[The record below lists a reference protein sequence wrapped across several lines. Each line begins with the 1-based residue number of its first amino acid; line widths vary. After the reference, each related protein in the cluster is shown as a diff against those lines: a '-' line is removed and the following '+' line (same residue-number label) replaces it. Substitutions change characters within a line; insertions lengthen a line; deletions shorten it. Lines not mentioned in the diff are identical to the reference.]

1 MNATLRKILIISGAA
16 LGAVIVAVAAVFII
30 LKAGSRAANAR
41 LDDSHSSSLSAV
53 SSGPEKPID
62 NGIRLVISSP
72 EQETMNVTAPDFT
85 FSGTSDP
92 AEPLTVNGAAIE
104 RGEDGAFTYN
114 VTLNVGK
121 NTFAFEH
128 KGETKTY
135 TVNYRY
141 VIIESYSPA
150 KAQTY
155 PSGSTLVVNVMARKG
170 SAVTATFNGSA
181 QNLTVANNSNDEK
194 SDFVSYNGVFKL
206 PGNNAQNLNL
216 GKIVFKAT
224 HAGKSESFSSGVIT
238 CKRSDV
244 IVDYDPKATPTGG
257 RYMNVGSGYIA
268 EITAETAETFDGN
281 VSAAALKN
289 GSVDWSRPTNNYLP
303 RGTVD
308 YCSPDYVIYETK
320 SQKNEYITLRAGY
333 RVYKQKKDKPYTELK
348 QVTKQYIG
356 TLPDHN
362 EVKLASFE
370 NGDTHTVLTFD
381 TNWKAPFYFDLKP
394 QEYENPSKQNYSV
407 TAITFQYVE
416 ITFCYATECDD
427 EIIIPEGNRLFERA
441 EIKKN
446 MNADKSAVIDCT
458 LRLYL
463 KKPGAFYGWDCAYN
477 DAGQLVFTFLNPKKV
492 TAADNEYRTNLN
504 GAKILIDVGH
514 GGKDG
519 GAAGFGSFKNSYCEK
534 IANLN
539 LAKKI
544 KAELEKAGAKVVM
557 TRTGDTTSSGDEKIA
572 ILKRE
577 KPDYCIAVHHNSSTS
592 GDARGFGAY
601 YSNAFSKR
609 PSEFV
614 LSQTKNSTSLYTK
627 FIFNWHYY
635 FMCRITT
642 CPVVLTENGFMSNA
656 ADFAIINND
665 AKNTEK
671 AKAITRGIVDY
682 FNSIQLENTD

>member
-41 LDDSHSSSLSAV
+41 LDDSHLSSLSAV

-170 SAVTATFNGSA
+170 SAVTATFNGST

-194 SDFVSYNGVFKL
+194 SDFISYNGVFKL
-206 PGNNAQNLNL
+206 PGNNTQNLNL

-224 HAGKSESFSSGVIT
+224 HAGKSESFSSGIIT
-238 CKRSDV
+238 CKKSDI

-257 RYMNVGSGYIA
+257 KYMNVGSGCIA
-268 EITAETAETFDGN
+268 EIVGETAETFDGN

-308 YCSPDYVIYETK
+308 YSSSSPVIYEK
-320 SQKNEYITLRAGY
+320 SGGNGKKQTITYYTLRAGY
-333 RVYKQKKDKPYTELK
+333 RVYKETQDKPRNEPK
-348 QVTKQYIG
+348 QITRQYPG

-362 EVKLASFE
+362 EIKLASFE

-381 TNWKAPFYFDLKP
+381 TNWKAPFYFDLW
-394 QEYENPSKQNYSV
+394 QQNYANPATQNYNVS
-407 TAITFQYVE
+407 AITFQYVD
-416 ITFCYATECDD
+416 ITFCYATEFDGN
-427 EIIIPEGNRLFERA
+427 ITIPEGNPLFDGA
-441 EIKKN
+441 EIVKN
-446 MNADKSAVIDCT
+446 MNSDKSAVRDYT
-458 LRLYL
+458 LRLHL
-463 KKPGAFYGWDCAYN
+463 KKTGAFYGWDCAYN

-514 GGKDG
+514 GGTDG
-519 GAAGFGSFKNSYCEK
+519 GAVYNGYKESA
-534 IANLN
+534 ANLK
-539 LAKKI
+539 LAYKI
-544 KAELEKAGAKVVM
+544 KAELEKIGARVVM
-557 TRTGDTTSSGDEKIA
+557 TRTGDTVSSAFDKIA

-609 PSEFV
+609 PSEYV
-614 LSQTKNSTSLYTK
+614 LKQTENTTSFYTK
-627 FIFNWHYY
+627 FIFKWHYY

-682 FNSIQLENTD
+682 FNSIQ

>member
-41 LDDSHSSSLSAV
+41 LDDSHLSSLSAV
-53 SSGPEKPID
+53 GSGPEKPID

-170 SAVTATFNGSA
+170 SAVTATFNGST

-194 SDFVSYNGVFKL
+194 SDFISYNGVFKL
-206 PGNNAQNLNL
+206 PGNNTQNLNL

-224 HAGKSESFSSGVIT
+224 HAGKSESFSSGIIT
-238 CKRSDV
+238 CKKSDI

-257 RYMNVGSGYIA
+257 KYMNVGSGCIA
-268 EITAETAETFDGN
+268 EIVGETAETFDGN

-308 YCSPDYVIYETK
+308 YSSSSPVIYEK
-320 SQKNEYITLRAGY
+320 SGGNGKKQTITYYTLRAGY
-333 RVYKQKKDKPYTELK
+333 RVYKETQDKPRNEPK
-348 QVTKQYIG
+348 QITRQYPG

-362 EVKLASFE
+362 EIKLASFE

-381 TNWKAPFYFDLKP
+381 TNWKAPFYFDLW
-394 QEYENPSKQNYSV
+394 QQNYANPATQNYNVS
-407 TAITFQYVE
+407 AITFQYVD
-416 ITFCYATECDD
+416 ITFCYATEFDGN
-427 EIIIPEGNRLFERA
+427 ITIPEGNPLFDGA
-441 EIKKN
+441 EIVKN
-446 MNADKSAVIDCT
+446 MNSDKSAVRDYT
-458 LRLYL
+458 LRLHL
-463 KKPGAFYGWDCAYN
+463 KKTGVFYGWDCAYN

-514 GGKDG
+514 GGTDG
-519 GAAGFGSFKNSYCEK
+519 GAVYNGYKESA
-534 IANLN
+534 ANLK
-539 LAKKI
+539 LAYKI
-544 KAELEKAGAKVVM
+544 KAELEKIGARVVM
-557 TRTGDTTSSGDEKIA
+557 TRTGDTVSSAFDKIA

-614 LSQTKNSTSLYTK
+614 LSKTKNSTSLYTN

-682 FNSIQLENTD
+682 FNSIQ

>member
-1 MNATLRKILIISGAA
+1 MNATLRKALIISGAA
-16 LGAVIVAVAAVFII
+16 LGAVIAATVAAVII
-30 LKAGSRAANAR
+30 LKTGSRAANAR
-41 LDDSHSSSLSAV
+41 LDNPPV
-53 SSGPEKPID
+53 SSALAGSEPQAPVD

-72 EQETMNVTAPDFT
+72 ENDTLNVTAPEFT

-92 AEPLTVNGAAIE
+92 AEPLTVNGTAVE

-170 SAVTATFNGSA
+170 SAVTATFNGST

-194 SDFVSYNGVFKL
+194 SDFISYNGVFKL
-206 PGNNAQNLNL
+206 PGNNTQNLNL

-224 HAGKSESFSSGVIT
+224 HAGKSESFSSGIIT
-238 CKRSDV
+238 CKKSDI

-257 RYMNVGSGYIA
+257 KYMNVGSGCIA
-268 EITAETAETFDGN
+268 EIVGETAETFDGN

-308 YCSPDYVIYETK
+308 YSSSSPVIYEK
-320 SQKNEYITLRAGY
+320 SGGNGKKQTITYYTLRAGY
-333 RVYKQKKDKPYTELK
+333 RVYKETQDKPRNEPK
-348 QVTKQYIG
+348 QITRQYPG

-362 EVKLASFE
+362 EIKLASFE

-381 TNWKAPFYFDLKP
+381 TNWKAPFYFDLW
-394 QEYENPSKQNYSV
+394 QQNYANPATQNYNVS
-407 TAITFQYVE
+407 AITFQYVD
-416 ITFCYATECDD
+416 ITFCYATEFDGN
-427 EIIIPEGNRLFERA
+427 ITIPEGNQLFDGA
-441 EIKKN
+441 EIVKN
-446 MNADKSAVIDCT
+446 MNSDKSAVRDYT
-458 LRLYL
+458 LRLHL
-463 KKPGAFYGWDCAYN
+463 KKTGAFYGWDCAYN

-514 GGKDG
+514 GGTDG
-519 GAAGFGSFKNSYCEK
+519 GAVYNGYKESA
-534 IANLN
+534 ANLR
-539 LAKKI
+539 LAYKI
-544 KAELEKAGAKVVM
+544 KAELEKIGARVVM
-557 TRTGDTTSSGDEKIA
+557 TRTGDTVSSAFDKIA

-601 YSNAFSKR
+601 YSNTFSKR

-614 LSQTKNSTSLYTK
+614 LSKTKNSTSLYTN

-682 FNSIQLENTD
+682 FNSIQSE

>member
-1 MNATLRKILIISGAA
+1 MNATLRKTLIISGAA

-30 LKAGSRAANAR
+30 LKAGSRAANAK
-41 LDDSHSSSLSAV
+41 LNDSLPSSSLPAV
-53 SSGPEKPID
+53 SSEPEKPID

-72 EQETMNVTAPDFT
+72 EQETMNVTVSDFT

-170 SAVTATFNGSA
+170 SAVTAAFNGST

-194 SDFVSYNGVFKL
+194 SDFISYNGVFKL

-224 HAGKSESFSSGVIT
+224 HAGKSESFSSGIIT

-308 YCSPDYVIYETK
+308 YSSSSPVIYEK
-320 SQKNEYITLRAGY
+320 SDGNGKKQTITYYTLRAGY
-333 RVYKQKKDKPYTELK
+333 RVYKETQDKPRNERK
-348 QVTKQYIG
+348 QITKQYPG

-362 EVKLASFE
+362 EIKLASFE

-381 TNWKAPFYFDLKP
+381 TNWKAPFYFDLWR
-394 QEYENPSKQNYSV
+394 QDYANPATQNYNVS
-407 TAITFQYVE
+407 AITFQYVE

-463 KKPGAFYGWDCAYN
+463 KKTGAFYGWDCAYN
-477 DAGQLVFTFLNPKKV
+477 DAGQLVFTFLNPKEV

-514 GGKDG
+514 GGTDG
-519 GAAGFGSFKNSYCEK
+519 GAVYNGYKESA
-534 IANLN
+534 ANLK
-539 LAKKI
+539 LAYKI
-544 KAELEKAGAKVVM
+544 KAELEKIGARVIM
-557 TRTGDTTSSGDEKIA
+557 TRTGDTVSSAFDKIA

-577 KPDYCIAVHHNSSTS
+577 KPDYCIAVHHNANASSS
-592 GDARGFGAY
+592 LRGFGAY

-609 PSEFV
+609 ASEYV
-614 LSQTKNSTSLYTK
+614 LKQTENTTSFYTK
-627 FIFNWHYY
+627 FIFKWHYY

-656 ADFAIINND
+656 ADLAIINND

-682 FNSIQLENTD
+682 FNSIQ

>member
-170 SAVTATFNGSA
+170 SGVTATFNGST

-194 SDFVSYNGVFKL
+194 SDFISYNGVFKL
-206 PGNNAQNLNL
+206 PGNNTQNLNL

-224 HAGKSESFSSGVIT
+224 HAGKSESFSSGIIT
-238 CKRSDV
+238 CKKSDI

-257 RYMNVGSGYIA
+257 KYMNVGSGCIA
-268 EITAETAETFDGN
+268 EIVGETAETFDGN

-308 YCSPDYVIYETK
+308 YSSSSPVIYEK
-320 SQKNEYITLRAGY
+320 SGGNGKKQTITYYTLRAGY
-333 RVYKQKKDKPYTELK
+333 RVYKETQDKPRNEPK
-348 QVTKQYIG
+348 QITRQYPG

-362 EVKLASFE
+362 EIKLASFE

-381 TNWKAPFYFDLKP
+381 TNWKAPFYFDLW
-394 QEYENPSKQNYSV
+394 QQNYANPATQNYNVS
-407 TAITFQYVE
+407 AITFQYVD
-416 ITFCYATECDD
+416 ITFCYATEFDGN
-427 EIIIPEGNRLFERA
+427 ITIPEGNPLFDGA
-441 EIKKN
+441 EIVKN
-446 MNADKSAVIDCT
+446 MNSDKSAVRDYT
-458 LRLYL
+458 LRLHL
-463 KKPGAFYGWDCAYN
+463 KKTGAFYGWDCAYN

-514 GGKDG
+514 GGTDG
-519 GAAGFGSFKNSYCEK
+519 GAVYNGYKESA
-534 IANLN
+534 ANLK
-539 LAKKI
+539 LAYKI
-544 KAELEKAGAKVVM
+544 KAELEKIGARVVM
-557 TRTGDTTSSGDEKIA
+557 TRTGDTISSAFDKIA

-609 PSEFV
+609 PSEYV
-614 LSQTKNSTSLYTK
+614 LKQTENTTSFYTK
-627 FIFNWHYY
+627 FIFKWHYY

-682 FNSIQLENTD
+682 FNSIQ

>member
-16 LGAVIVAVAAVFII
+16 LGAVIVAVAVVFII
-30 LKAGSRAANAR
+30 LKAGSRAANAK
-41 LDDSHSSSLSAV
+41 LNDSFPSSSLPAV
-53 SSGPEKPID
+53 SSEPEKPID

-92 AEPLTVNGAAIE
+92 AEPLTVNGTAIE

-170 SAVTATFNGSA
+170 SAVTAAFNGST
-181 QNLTVANNSNDEK
+181 QNLTVADNSNDEK
-194 SDFVSYNGVFKL
+194 SDFISYNGVFKL

-224 HAGKSESFSSGVIT
+224 HAGKSESFSSGIIT

-303 RGTVD
+303 HGTVD

-370 NGDTHTVLTFD
+370 NGDTHTVLTID
-381 TNWKAPFYFDLKP
+381 TNWKAPFYFDLLP
-394 QEYENPSKQNYSV
+394 QAYANPSTQNYNISAV
-407 TAITFQYVE
+407 TFQYID
-416 ITFCYATECDD
+416 ITFCYATVFEGD
-427 EIIIPEGNRLFERA
+427 ITIPEDNPIFKGAELF
-441 EIKKN
+441 KN
-446 MNADKSAVIDCT
+446 MNADKSAVRDYT

-463 KKPGAFYGWDCAYN
+463 KKQGAFYGWDCAYN
-477 DAGQLVFTFLNPKKV
+477 DAGQLVFTF
-492 TAADNEYRTNLN
+492 
-504 GAKILIDVGH
+504 
-514 GGKDG
+514 
-519 GAAGFGSFKNSYCEK
+519 
-534 IANLN
+534 
-539 LAKKI
+539 
-544 KAELEKAGAKVVM
+544 
-557 TRTGDTTSSGDEKIA
+557 
-572 ILKRE
+572 
-577 KPDYCIAVHHNSSTS
+577 
-592 GDARGFGAY
+592 
-601 YSNAFSKR
+601 
-609 PSEFV
+609 
-614 LSQTKNSTSLYTK
+614 
-627 FIFNWHYY
+627 
-635 FMCRITT
+635 
-642 CPVVLTENGFMSNA
+642 
-656 ADFAIINND
+656 
-665 AKNTEK
+665 
-671 AKAITRGIVDY
+671 
-682 FNSIQLENTD
+682 

>member
-41 LDDSHSSSLSAV
+41 LDDSHLSSLSAV
-53 SSGPEKPID
+53 GSGPEKPID

-170 SAVTATFNGSA
+170 SGVTATFNGST

-194 SDFVSYNGVFKL
+194 SDFISYNGVFKL
-206 PGNNAQNLNL
+206 PGNNTQNLNL

-224 HAGKSESFSSGVIT
+224 HAGKSESFSSGIIT
-238 CKRSDV
+238 CKKSDI

-257 RYMNVGSGYIA
+257 KYMNVGSGCIA
-268 EITAETAETFDGN
+268 EIVGETAETFDGN

-308 YCSPDYVIYETK
+308 YSSSSPVIYEK
-320 SQKNEYITLRAGY
+320 SGGNGKKQTITYYTLRAGY
-333 RVYKQKKDKPYTELK
+333 RVYKETQDKPRNEPK
-348 QVTKQYIG
+348 QITRQYPG

-362 EVKLASFE
+362 EIKLASFE

-381 TNWKAPFYFDLKP
+381 TNWKAPFYFDLW
-394 QEYENPSKQNYSV
+394 QQNYANPATQNYNVS
-407 TAITFQYVE
+407 AITFQYVD
-416 ITFCYATECDD
+416 ITFCYATEFDGN
-427 EIIIPEGNRLFERA
+427 ITIPEGNPLFDGA
-441 EIKKN
+441 EIVKN
-446 MNADKSAVIDCT
+446 MNSDKSAVRDYT
-458 LRLYL
+458 LRLHL
-463 KKPGAFYGWDCAYN
+463 KKTGAFYGWDCAYN

-514 GGKDG
+514 GGTDG
-519 GAAGFGSFKNSYCEK
+519 GAVYNGYKESA
-534 IANLN
+534 ANLK
-539 LAKKI
+539 LAYKI
-544 KAELEKAGAKVVM
+544 KAELEKIGARVVM
-557 TRTGDTTSSGDEKIA
+557 TRTGDTISSAFDKIA

-609 PSEFV
+609 PSEYV
-614 LSQTKNSTSLYTK
+614 LKQTENTTSFYTK
-627 FIFNWHYY
+627 FIFKWHYY

-682 FNSIQLENTD
+682 FNSIQ

>member
-41 LDDSHSSSLSAV
+41 LDDSHLSSLSAV
-53 SSGPEKPID
+53 GSGPEKPID

-170 SAVTATFNGSA
+170 SAVTATFNGST

-194 SDFVSYNGVFKL
+194 SDFISYNGVFKL
-206 PGNNAQNLNL
+206 PGNNTQNLNL

-224 HAGKSESFSSGVIT
+224 HAGKSESFSSGIIT
-238 CKRSDV
+238 CKKSDI

-257 RYMNVGSGYIA
+257 KYMNVGSGCIA
-268 EITAETAETFDGN
+268 EIVGETAETFDGN

-308 YCSPDYVIYETK
+308 YSSSSPVIYEK
-320 SQKNEYITLRAGY
+320 SGGNGKKQTITYYTLRAGY
-333 RVYKQKKDKPYTELK
+333 RVYKETQDKPRNEPK
-348 QVTKQYIG
+348 QITRQYPG

-362 EVKLASFE
+362 EIKLASFE

-381 TNWKAPFYFDLKP
+381 TNWKAPFYFDIW
-394 QEYENPSKQNYSV
+394 QQNYANPATQNYNVS
-407 TAITFQYVE
+407 AITFQYVD
-416 ITFCYATECDD
+416 ITFCYATEFDGN
-427 EIIIPEGNRLFERA
+427 ITIPEGNPLFDGA
-441 EIKKN
+441 EIVKN
-446 MNADKSAVIDCT
+446 MNSDKSAVRDYT
-458 LRLYL
+458 LRLHL
-463 KKPGAFYGWDCAYN
+463 KKTGAFYGWDCAYN

-514 GGKDG
+514 GGTDG
-519 GAAGFGSFKNSYCEK
+519 GAVYNGYKESA
-534 IANLN
+534 ANLK
-539 LAKKI
+539 LAYKI
-544 KAELEKAGAKVVM
+544 KAELEKIGARVVM
-557 TRTGDTTSSGDEKIA
+557 TRTGDTVSSAFDKIA

-614 LSQTKNSTSLYTK
+614 LSKTKNSTSLYTN

-682 FNSIQLENTD
+682 FNSIQ

>member
-1 MNATLRKILIISGAA
+1 M
-16 LGAVIVAVAAVFII
+16 
-30 LKAGSRAANAR
+30 
-41 LDDSHSSSLSAV
+41 SSEPPAPV
-53 SSGPEKPID
+53 D

-72 EQETMNVTAPDFT
+72 EKSVISVTAPEFT
-85 FSGTSDP
+85 FSGTSDRE
-92 AEPLTVNGAAIE
+92 EPLTVNGTAIE
-104 RGEDGAFTYN
+104 RTEDGSFTYSAN
-114 VTLNVGK
+114 LNVGK
-121 NTFAFEH
+121 NVFTFEH

-141 VIIESYSPA
+141 VIIESYSPSR
-150 KAQTY
+150 AQTY
-155 PSGSTLVVNVMARKG
+155 PSGATLVVNVKARRG
-170 SAVTATFNGSA
+170 SSATAAFNGKTIT
-181 QNLTVANNSNDEK
+181 LTAADNSNDEK
-194 SDFVSYNGVFKL
+194 SDFIAFNGVFEL
-206 PGNNAQNLNL
+206 PKDNAQDINL

-224 HAGKSESFSSGVIT
+224 HAGKSESFSSGAIT
-238 CKRSDV
+238 CKKSDV

-268 EITAETAETFDGN
+268 EIVGETAETFDGN
-281 VSAAALKN
+281 VSAASLKN

-303 RGTVD
+303 CGTVD
-308 YCSPDYVIYETK
+308 YSSPNPVIYE
-320 SQKNEYITLRAGY
+320 SGSVKNEYVTLRAGY
-333 RVYKQKKDKPYTELK
+333 RVYKQTRDKPNTGYK
-348 QVTKQYIG
+348 QITKQYIG

-362 EVKLASFE
+362 EIRLASFE

-407 TAITFQYVE
+407 SAITFQYVE

-427 EIIIPEGNRLFERA
+427 EIIIPEGNRLFKNA

-477 DAGQLVFTFLNPKKV
+477 DAGQLVFTFLNPREI
-492 TAADNEYRTNLN
+492 TAADNEYGFNLN

-514 GGKDG
+514 GGRDG
-519 GAAGFGSFKNSYCEK
+519 GAAGLGSFANSYCEK

-544 KAELEKAGAKVVM
+544 KAELEKTGAKVIM
-557 TRTGDTTSSGDEKIA
+557 TRTGDTTSSTFDKIS

-577 KPDYCIAVHHNSSTS
+577 KPDYCIAVHHNSSVN
-592 GDARGFGAY
+592 GGAKGFGAY
-601 YSNAFSKR
+601 YSNAFSKK

-614 LSQTKNSTSLYTK
+614 LAQTKATPLYSD

-642 CPVVLTENGFMSNA
+642 CPVVLTENGFMSNSS
-656 ADFAIINND
+656 DFSIIRND

-671 AKAITRGIVDY
+671 AKAITRGIVDH
-682 FNSIQLENTD
+682 FRSIQ

>member
-53 SSGPEKPID
+53 GSGPEKPID

-170 SAVTATFNGSA
+170 SAVTATFNGST

-194 SDFVSYNGVFKL
+194 SDFISYNGVFKL
-206 PGNNAQNLNL
+206 PGNNTQNLNL

-224 HAGKSESFSSGVIT
+224 HAGKSESFSSGIIT
-238 CKRSDV
+238 CKKSDI

-257 RYMNVGSGYIA
+257 KYMNVGSGCIA
-268 EITAETAETFDGN
+268 EIVGETAETFDGN

-308 YCSPDYVIYETK
+308 YSSSSPVIYEK
-320 SQKNEYITLRAGY
+320 SGGNGKKQTITYYTLRAGY
-333 RVYKQKKDKPYTELK
+333 RVYKETQDKPRNEPK
-348 QVTKQYIG
+348 QITRQYPG

-362 EVKLASFE
+362 EIKLASFE

-381 TNWKAPFYFDLKP
+381 TNWKAPFYFDLW
-394 QEYENPSKQNYSV
+394 QQNYANPATQNYNVS
-407 TAITFQYVE
+407 AITFQYVD
-416 ITFCYATECDD
+416 ITFCYATEFDGN
-427 EIIIPEGNRLFERA
+427 ITIPEGNPLFDGA
-441 EIKKN
+441 EIVKN
-446 MNADKSAVIDCT
+446 MNSDKSAVRDYT
-458 LRLYL
+458 LRLHL
-463 KKPGAFYGWDCAYN
+463 KKTGAFYGWDCAYN

-514 GGKDG
+514 GGTDG
-519 GAAGFGSFKNSYCEK
+519 GAVYNGYKESA
-534 IANLN
+534 ANLK
-539 LAKKI
+539 LAYKI
-544 KAELEKAGAKVVM
+544 KAELEKIGARVVM
-557 TRTGDTTSSGDEKIA
+557 TRTGDTISSAFDKIA

-609 PSEFV
+609 PSEYV
-614 LSQTKNSTSLYTK
+614 LKQTENTTSFYTK
-627 FIFNWHYY
+627 FIFKWHYY

-682 FNSIQLENTD
+682 FNSIQ

>member
-1 MNATLRKILIISGAA
+1 MNATLRKTLIISGAA

-53 SSGPEKPID
+53 SSRPEKPID

-170 SAVTATFNGSA
+170 SAVTAAFNGST

-194 SDFVSYNGVFKL
+194 SDFISYNGVFKL
-206 PGNNAQNLNL
+206 PGNNTQNLNL

-238 CKRSDV
+238 CKKSDI

-257 RYMNVGSGYIA
+257 RYMNVGSGCIA
-268 EITAETAETFDGN
+268 EIVGETAETFDGN

-308 YCSPDYVIYETK
+308 YSSSSPVIYEK
-320 SQKNEYITLRAGY
+320 SDGNGKKQTITYYTLRAGY
-333 RVYKQKKDKPYTELK
+333 RVYKETQDKPRNERK
-348 QVTKQYIG
+348 QITKQYPG

-362 EVKLASFE
+362 EIKLASFE

-381 TNWKAPFYFDLKP
+381 TNWKAPFYFNLGEQK
-394 QEYENPSKQNYSV
+394 YANPATQDYSV
-407 TAITFQYVE
+407 SAITFQYVY
-416 ITFCYATECDD
+416 ITFCYATEFEGD
-427 EIIIPEGNRLFERA
+427 ITIPEGNPLFDGA
-441 EIKKN
+441 KIVKN
-446 MNADKSAVIDCT
+446 MNSDKSAVIDCT
-458 LRLYL
+458 LQLHL
-463 KKPGAFYGWDCAYN
+463 KKTGAFYGWDCAYN
-477 DAGQLVFTFLNPKKV
+477 EAGQLVFTFLNPKEV

-514 GGKDG
+514 GGTDG
-519 GAAGFGSFKNSYCEK
+519 GAVYNGYKESA
-534 IANLN
+534 ANLK
-539 LAKKI
+539 LAYKI
-544 KAELEKAGAKVVM
+544 KAELEKIGARVIM
-557 TRTGDTTSSGDEKIA
+557 TRTGDTVSSAFDKIA

-577 KPDYCIAVHHNSSTS
+577 KPDYCIAVHHNANASSS
-592 GDARGFGAY
+592 LRGFGAY

-609 PSEFV
+609 ASEYV
-614 LSQTKNSTSLYTK
+614 LKQTENTTSFYTK
-627 FIFNWHYY
+627 FIFKWHYY

-682 FNSIQLENTD
+682 FNSIQ

>member
-1 MNATLRKILIISGAA
+1 MNSTLKKTLIISAAA
-16 LGAVIVAVAAVFII
+16 LAAAAVAVAAVLFI
-30 LKAGSRAANAR
+30 LKAGSRAADAR
-41 LDDSHSSSLSAV
+41 LDNPPSSSSSAVQAV
-53 SSGPEKPID
+53 SSEPPAPVD

-72 EQETMNVTAPDFT
+72 EKSVISVTAPEFT
-85 FSGTSDP
+85 FSGTSDRE
-92 AEPLTVNGAAIE
+92 EPLTVNGTAIE
-104 RGEDGAFTYN
+104 RTEDGSFTYSAN
-114 VTLNVGK
+114 LNVGK
-121 NTFAFEH
+121 NVFTFEH

-141 VIIESYSPA
+141 VIIESYSPSR
-150 KAQTY
+150 AQTY
-155 PSGSTLVVNVMARKG
+155 PSGATLVVNVKARRG
-170 SAVTATFNGSA
+170 SSATAAFNGKTIT
-181 QNLTVANNSNDEK
+181 LTAADNSNDEK
-194 SDFVSYNGVFKL
+194 SDFIAFNGVFEL
-206 PGNNAQNLNL
+206 PKDNAQDINL

-224 HAGKSESFSSGVIT
+224 HAGKSESFSSGAIT
-238 CKRSDV
+238 CKKSDV

-268 EITAETAETFDGN
+268 EIVGETAETFDGN
-281 VSAAALKN
+281 VSAASLKN

-303 RGTVD
+303 CGTVD
-308 YCSPDYVIYETK
+308 YSSPNPVIYE
-320 SQKNEYITLRAGY
+320 SGSVKNEYVTLRAGY
-333 RVYKQKKDKPYTELK
+333 RVYKQTRDKPNTGYK
-348 QVTKQYIG
+348 QITKQYIG

-362 EVKLASFE
+362 EIRLASFE

-407 TAITFQYVE
+407 SAITFQYVE

-427 EIIIPEGNRLFERA
+427 EIIIPEGNRLFKNA

-477 DAGQLVFTFLNPKKV
+477 DAGQLVFTFLNPREI
-492 TAADNEYRTNLN
+492 TAADNEYGFNLN

-514 GGKDG
+514 GGRDG
-519 GAAGFGSFKNSYCEK
+519 GAAGLGSFANSYCEK

-544 KAELEKAGAKVVM
+544 KAELEKTGAKVIM
-557 TRTGDTTSSGDEKIA
+557 TRTGDTTSSTFDKIS

-577 KPDYCIAVHHNSSTS
+577 KPDYCIAVHHNSSVN
-592 GDARGFGAY
+592 GGAKGFGAY
-601 YSNAFSKR
+601 YSNAFSKK

-614 LSQTKNSTSLYTK
+614 LAQTKATPLYSD

-642 CPVVLTENGFMSNA
+642 CPVVLTENGFMSNSS
-656 ADFAIINND
+656 DFSIIRND

-671 AKAITRGIVDY
+671 AKAITRGIVDH
-682 FNSIQLENTD
+682 FRSIQ

>member
-1 MNATLRKILIISGAA
+1 M
-16 LGAVIVAVAAVFII
+16 AAVFII
-30 LKAGSRAANAR
+30 LKAGSRAANAK
-41 LDDSHSSSLSAV
+41 LNDSFPSSSLPAV
-53 SSGPEKPID
+53 SSEPEKPID

-72 EQETMNVTAPDFT
+72 EQETMNVTVSDFT

-170 SAVTATFNGSA
+170 SAVTAAFNGST

-194 SDFVSYNGVFKL
+194 SDFISYNGVFKL
-206 PGNNAQNLNL
+206 PGNNTQNLNL

-238 CKRSDV
+238 CKKSDI

-257 RYMNVGSGYIA
+257 RYMNVGSGCIA
-268 EITAETAETFDGN
+268 EIVGETAETFDGN

-308 YCSPDYVIYETK
+308 YSSSSPVIYEK
-320 SQKNEYITLRAGY
+320 SDGNGKKQTITYYTLRAGY
-333 RVYKQKKDKPYTELK
+333 RVYKETQDKPRNEPK
-348 QVTKQYIG
+348 QITKQYPG

-362 EVKLASFE
+362 EIKLASFE

-381 TNWKAPFYFDLKP
+381 TNWKAPFYFNLGEQK
-394 QEYENPSKQNYSV
+394 YANPATQDYSV
-407 TAITFQYVE
+407 SAITFQYVY
-416 ITFCYATECDD
+416 ITFCYATEFEGD
-427 EIIIPEGNRLFERA
+427 ITIPDGNPLFDGA
-441 EIKKN
+441 KIVKN
-446 MNADKSAVIDCT
+446 MNSDKSAVIDCT
-458 LRLYL
+458 LQLHL
-463 KKPGAFYGWDCAYN
+463 KKTGAFYGWDCAYN
-477 DAGQLVFTFLNPKKV
+477 EAGQLVFTFLNPKEV

-514 GGKDG
+514 GGTDG
-519 GAAGFGSFKNSYCEK
+519 GAVYNGYKESA
-534 IANLN
+534 ANLK
-539 LAKKI
+539 LAYKI
-544 KAELEKAGAKVVM
+544 KAELEKIGARVIM
-557 TRTGDTTSSGDEKIA
+557 TRTGDTVSSAFDKIA

-577 KPDYCIAVHHNSSTS
+577 KPDYCIAVHHNANASSS
-592 GDARGFGAY
+592 LRGFGAY

-609 PSEFV
+609 ASEYV
-614 LSQTKNSTSLYTK
+614 LKRTENTTSFYTK
-627 FIFNWHYY
+627 FIFKWHYY

-656 ADFAIINND
+656 ADLAIINND

-682 FNSIQLENTD
+682 FNSIQ

>member
-1 MNATLRKILIISGAA
+1 MNATLRKALIISGAA
-16 LGAVIVAVAAVFII
+16 MGAVIAAAVAVVII
-30 LKAGSRAANAR
+30 LKTGSRAANAR
-41 LDDSHSSSLSAV
+41 LDNPSV
-53 SSGPEKPID
+53 SSALASSEPQAPVD

-72 EQETMNVTAPDFT
+72 ENDTLNVTAPEFT

-92 AEPLTVNGAAIE
+92 AEPLTVNGTAVE

-170 SAVTATFNGSA
+170 SAVTATFNGST

-194 SDFVSYNGVFKL
+194 SDFISYNGVFKL
-206 PGNNAQNLNL
+206 PGNNTQNLNL

-224 HAGKSESFSSGVIT
+224 HAGKSESFSSGNIT
-238 CKRSDV
+238 CKKSDI

-257 RYMNVGSGYIA
+257 KYMNVGSGCIA
-268 EITAETAETFDGN
+268 EIVGETAETFDGN

-289 GSVDWSRPTNNYLP
+289 SSVDWSRPTNNYLP

-308 YCSPDYVIYETK
+308 YSSPDLVIYETK
-320 SQKNEYITLRAGY
+320 SNKNEYITLRAGY
-333 RVYKQKKDKPYTELK
+333 RVYKETQDKPRNERKQITRQYT
-348 QVTKQYIG
+348 G

-362 EVKLASFE
+362 EIKLASFE
-370 NGDTHTVLTFD
+370 NGNTHTVITFD
-381 TNWKAPFYFDLKP
+381 TNWKAPFYFDILP
-394 QEYENPSKQNYSV
+394 QNYANPATQNYNVSAV
-407 TAITFQYVE
+407 TFQYID
-416 ITFCYATECDD
+416 ITFCYATVFEG
-427 EIIIPEGNRLFERA
+427 EISIPEDNPIFKSAELF
-441 EIKKN
+441 KN
-446 MNADKSAVIDCT
+446 MNADKSAVRDYT

-463 KKPGAFYGWDCAYN
+463 KKQGAFYGWDCAYN
-477 DAGQLVFTFLNPKKV
+477 DAGQLVFTFLNPKRV

-514 GGKDG
+514 GGTDG
-519 GAAGFGSFKNSYCEK
+519 GAVYNGYKESA
-534 IANLN
+534 ANLK
-539 LAKKI
+539 LAYKI
-544 KAELEKAGAKVVM
+544 KAELEKIGARVVM
-557 TRTGDTTSSGDEKIA
+557 TRTGDTISSTLDKIA

-592 GDARGFGAY
+592 GSARGFGAY

-609 PSEFV
+609 PSELV
-614 LSQTKNSTSLYTK
+614 LSQTKNSTSL
-627 FIFNWHYY
+627 
-635 FMCRITT
+635 
-642 CPVVLTENGFMSNA
+642 
-656 ADFAIINND
+656 
-665 AKNTEK
+665 
-671 AKAITRGIVDY
+671 
-682 FNSIQLENTD
+682 

>member
-1 MNATLRKILIISGAA
+1 MNATLRKTLIISGAA

-62 NGIRLVISSP
+62 NGICLVISSP
-72 EQETMNVTAPDFT
+72 EQETMNVTVSDFT

-114 VTLNVGK
+114 VTLNIGK

-170 SAVTATFNGSA
+170 SAVTAAFNGST

-194 SDFVSYNGVFKL
+194 SDFISYNGVFKL
-206 PGNNAQNLNL
+206 PGNNTQNLNL

-238 CKRSDV
+238 CKKSDI

-257 RYMNVGSGYIA
+257 RYMNVGSGCIA
-268 EITAETAETFDGN
+268 EIVGETAETFDGN

-308 YCSPDYVIYETK
+308 YSSSSPVIYEK
-320 SQKNEYITLRAGY
+320 SDGNGKKQTITYYTLRAGY
-333 RVYKQKKDKPYTELK
+333 RVYKETQDKPRNERK
-348 QVTKQYIG
+348 QITRQYPG

-362 EVKLASFE
+362 EIKLASFE

-381 TNWKAPFYFDLKP
+381 TNWKAPFYFDLWR
-394 QEYENPSKQNYSV
+394 QDYANQATQNYNVS
-407 TAITFQYVE
+407 AITFQYVD
-416 ITFCYATECDD
+416 ITFCYATEFDGD
-427 EIIIPEGNRLFERA
+427 ITIPDGNPLFDGA
-441 EIKKN
+441 EIVKN
-446 MNADKSAVIDCT
+446 MNSDKSAVRDYT
-458 LRLYL
+458 LRLHL
-463 KKPGAFYGWDCAYN
+463 KKTGAFYGWDCAYN
-477 DAGQLVFTFLNPKKV
+477 EAGQLVFTFLNPKEV

-514 GGKDG
+514 GGTDG
-519 GAAGFGSFKNSYCEK
+519 GAVYNGYKESA
-534 IANLN
+534 ANLK
-539 LAKKI
+539 LAYKI
-544 KAELEKAGAKVVM
+544 KAELEKIGARVIM
-557 TRTGDTTSSGDEKIA
+557 TRTGDTVSSAFDKIA

-577 KPDYCIAVHHNSSTS
+577 KPDYCIAVHHNANASSS
-592 GDARGFGAY
+592 LRGFGAY

-609 PSEFV
+609 ASEYV
-614 LSQTKNSTSLYTK
+614 LKQTENTTSFYTK
-627 FIFNWHYY
+627 FIFKWHYY

-656 ADFAIINND
+656 ADLAIINND

-682 FNSIQLENTD
+682 FNSIQ

>member
-1 MNATLRKILIISGAA
+1 MNATLRKALIISGAA
-16 LGAVIVAVAAVFII
+16 LGAVIAATVAVVII
-30 LKAGSRAANAR
+30 LKTGSRAANAR
-41 LDDSHSSSLSAV
+41 LDNPPV
-53 SSGPEKPID
+53 SSALASSEPQAPVD

-72 EQETMNVTAPDFT
+72 ENDTLNVTAPEFT

-92 AEPLTVNGAAIE
+92 AEPLTVNGTAVE

-155 PSGSTLVVNVMARKG
+155 PSGSTLVVNVMAHKG
-170 SAVTATFNGSA
+170 SAVTATFNGST

-194 SDFVSYNGVFKL
+194 SDFISYNGVFKL
-206 PGNNAQNLNL
+206 PGNNTQNLNL

-224 HAGKSESFSSGVIT
+224 HAGKSESFSSGIIT
-238 CKRSDV
+238 CKKSDI

-257 RYMNVGSGYIA
+257 KYMNVGSGCIA
-268 EITAETAETFDGN
+268 EIVGETAETFDGN

-308 YCSPDYVIYETK
+308 YSSPDLVIYETK
-320 SQKNEYITLRAGY
+320 SNKNEYITLRAGY
-333 RVYKQKKDKPYTELK
+333 RVYKELRDKPRNGRK
-348 QVTKQYIG
+348 QITKQYTG

-362 EVKLASFE
+362 EIKLASFE

-381 TNWKAPFYFDLKP
+381 TNWKAPFYFDILP
-394 QEYENPSKQNYSV
+394 QNYANPATQNYNVSAV
-407 TAITFQYVE
+407 TFQYID
-416 ITFCYATECDD
+416 ITFCYATVFEG
-427 EIIIPEGNRLFERA
+427 EISIPEDNPIFKSAELF
-441 EIKKN
+441 KN
-446 MNADKSAVIDCT
+446 MNADKSAVRDYT

-463 KKPGAFYGWDCAYN
+463 KKQGAFYGWDCAYN

-514 GGKDG
+514 GGTDG
-519 GAAGFGSFKNSYCEK
+519 GAAGLGNLKNSYCEK
-534 IANLN
+534 VANLK

-544 KAELEKAGAKVVM
+544 EAELKKAGAKVVM
-557 TRTGDTTSSGDEKIA
+557 TRTGDTVSSTLDKIA

-592 GDARGFGAY
+592 GSTRGFGAY

-609 PSEFV
+609 PSELV
-614 LSQTKNSTSLYTK
+614 LAQTKNSTSLYTD
-627 FIFNWHYY
+627 FIFKWHYY

-656 ADFAIINND
+656 ADLAIINND

-682 FNSIQLENTD
+682 FNSIQSE

>member
-1 MNATLRKILIISGAA
+1 MNSTLKKTLIISAAA
-16 LGAVIVAVAAVFII
+16 LAAAAVAVAAVLFI
-30 LKAGSRAANAR
+30 LKAGSRAADAR
-41 LDDSHSSSLSAV
+41 LDNPPSSSSSAVQAV
-53 SSGPEKPID
+53 SSEPPAPVD

-72 EQETMNVTAPDFT
+72 EKSVISVTAPEFT
-85 FSGTSDP
+85 FSGTSDRE
-92 AEPLTVNGAAIE
+92 EPLTVNGTAIE
-104 RGEDGAFTYN
+104 RTEDGSFTYSAN
-114 VTLNVGK
+114 LNVGK

-170 SAVTATFNGSA
+170 SAVTATFNGST

-194 SDFVSYNGVFKL
+194 SDFISYNGVFKL
-206 PGNNAQNLNL
+206 PGNNTQNLNL

-224 HAGKSESFSSGVIT
+224 HAGKSESFSSGIIT
-238 CKRSDV
+238 CKKSDI

-257 RYMNVGSGYIA
+257 KYMNVGSGCIA
-268 EITAETAETFDGN
+268 EIVGETAETFDGN
-281 VSAAALKN
+281 VSAASLKN

-308 YCSPDYVIYETK
+308 YSSPNPVIYE
-320 SQKNEYITLRAGY
+320 SGSVKNEYVTLRAGY
-333 RVYKQKKDKPYTELK
+333 RVYKQTRDKPNTGYK
-348 QVTKQYIG
+348 QITKQYIG

-362 EVKLASFE
+362 EIRLASFE

-381 TNWKAPFYFDLKP
+381 TNWKAPFYFDLW
-394 QEYENPSKQNYSV
+394 QQNYANPATQNYNVS
-407 TAITFQYVE
+407 AITFQYVY
-416 ITFCYATECDD
+416 ITFCYATEFDGD
-427 EIIIPEGNRLFERA
+427 ITIPEGNPLFDGA
-441 EIKKN
+441 KIVKN
-446 MNADKSAVIDCT
+446 MNSDSDYT
-458 LRLYL
+458 LQLHL
-463 KKPGAFYGWDCAYN
+463 KKTGAFYGWDCAYN
-477 DAGQLVFTFLNPKKV
+477 DAGQLVFTFLNPREI
-492 TAADNEYRTNLN
+492 TAADNEYGFNLN

-514 GGKDG
+514 GGRDG
-519 GAAGFGSFKNSYCEK
+519 GAAGLGSFANSYCEK

-544 KAELEKAGAKVVM
+544 KAELEKTGAKVIM
-557 TRTGDTTSSGDEKIA
+557 TRTGDTTSSTFDKIS

-577 KPDYCIAVHHNSSTS
+577 KPDYCIAVHHNSSVN
-592 GDARGFGAY
+592 GGAKGFGAY
-601 YSNAFSKR
+601 YSNAFSKK

-614 LSQTKNSTSLYTK
+614 LAQTKATPLYSD

-642 CPVVLTENGFMSNA
+642 CPVVLTENGFMSNSS
-656 ADFAIINND
+656 DFSIIRND

-671 AKAITRGIVDY
+671 AKAITRGIVDH
-682 FNSIQLENTD
+682 FRSIQ

>member
-41 LDDSHSSSLSAV
+41 LDDSHLSSLSAV

-92 AEPLTVNGAAIE
+92 AKPLTVNGAAIE

-170 SAVTATFNGSA
+170 SAVTATFNGST

-194 SDFVSYNGVFKL
+194 SDFISYNGVFKL
-206 PGNNAQNLNL
+206 PGNNTQNLNL

-224 HAGKSESFSSGVIT
+224 HAGKSESFSSGIIT
-238 CKRSDV
+238 CKKSDI

-257 RYMNVGSGYIA
+257 KYMNVGSGCIA
-268 EITAETAETFDGN
+268 EIVGETAETFDGN

-308 YCSPDYVIYETK
+308 YSSSSPVIYEK
-320 SQKNEYITLRAGY
+320 SGENGKKQTITYYTLRAGY
-333 RVYKQKKDKPYTELK
+333 RVYKETQDKPRNEPK
-348 QVTKQYIG
+348 QITRQYPG

-362 EVKLASFE
+362 VIKLASFE

-381 TNWKAPFYFDLKP
+381 TNWKAPFYFDLW
-394 QEYENPSKQNYSV
+394 QQNYANPATQNYNVS
-407 TAITFQYVE
+407 AITFQYVD
-416 ITFCYATECDD
+416 ITFCYATEFDGN
-427 EIIIPEGNRLFERA
+427 ITIPEGNQLFDGA
-441 EIKKN
+441 EIVKN
-446 MNADKSAVIDCT
+446 MNSDKSAVRDYT
-458 LRLYL
+458 LRLHL
-463 KKPGAFYGWDCAYN
+463 KKTGAFYGWDCAYN

-514 GGKDG
+514 GGTDG
-519 GAAGFGSFKNSYCEK
+519 GAVYNGYKESA
-534 IANLN
+534 ANLK
-539 LAKKI
+539 LAYKI
-544 KAELEKAGAKVVM
+544 KAELEKIGARVVM
-557 TRTGDTTSSGDEKIA
+557 TRTGDTISSAFDKIA

-609 PSEFV
+609 PSEYV
-614 LSQTKNSTSLYTK
+614 LKQTENTTSFYTK
-627 FIFNWHYY
+627 FIFKWHYY

-682 FNSIQLENTD
+682 FNSIQ